1 MMSRTRRYTLLVS
14 PPPQHP
20 LEPLSEV
27 ADSLDVTLWGHR
39 IGSGNGVHLDHLE
52 RAASAVRAFALTAW
66 DSSFLGGSHRPSMTT
81 ARR

>member
-27 ADSLDVTLWGHR
+27 ADSLDVTLWGHG
-39 IGSGNGVHLDHLE
+39 IGSGNGVHWTILNGRQVPFGL
-52 RAASAVRAFALTAW
+52 SL
-66 DSSFLGGSHRPSMTT
+66 
-81 ARR
+81 